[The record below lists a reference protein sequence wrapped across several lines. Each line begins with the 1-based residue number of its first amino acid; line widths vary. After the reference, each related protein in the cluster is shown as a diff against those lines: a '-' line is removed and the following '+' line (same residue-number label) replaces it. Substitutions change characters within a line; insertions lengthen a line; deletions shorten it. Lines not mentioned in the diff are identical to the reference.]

1 MQTEYVEEAC
11 VRFYT
16 FLKADTFKV
25 YLQYFYILLF
35 FTSNWCRSCSGD
47 FRGYIKSSD
56 TSSIGGN
63 NCSKK
68 KQLWPLID

>member
-35 FTSNWCRSCSGD
+35 FTSN
-47 FRGYIKSSD
+47 
-56 TSSIGGN
+56 
-63 NCSKK
+63 
-68 KQLWPLID
+68 